1 MRVLRHRKPSE
12 DHSMNH
18 LRAPDMKSDS
28 NFNYPETVPFESKS
42 DLK

>member
-1 MRVLRHRKPSE
+1 MA
-12 DHSMNH
+12 H

-28 NFNYPETVPFESKS
+28 NFNYPETLPFGYKS